1 VIGSTRSVRVFAYTV
16 ATDMRK
22 GMDGLYGLVT
32 SLLAKDPLSGDLFLF
47 VSRDRKRAK
56 VLLWDG
62 TGLCLYAKRLE
73 RGQFAKLWAGE
84 EESTLEL
91 TMSEM
96 SLFLEGSRLVGK
108 VAVSPQKLCIKCL
121 TDHGMLARIEHAE
134 AGEHQGSR
142 HTPAGSHP
150 PREDGHQSPERKR
163 PTSS

>member
-1 VIGSTRSVRVFAYTV
+1 
-16 ATDMRK
+16 MRK

-84 EESTLEL
+84 EENTLEL

-134 AGEHQGSR
+134 AGDHQGSR

-150 PREDGHQSPERKR
+150 PREDGHPPVQGNR
-163 PTSS
+163 PAES